1 MVITKKVVRE
11 GVGPGIS
18 MVRARSPRAVL
29 EHLGCT
35 AACSSCPC
43 RPREAAGA
51 RQTGSPLHTRDADW
65 VLGSWLHMSYS
76 PWGVRQWTRT
86 SPSLKKKKYHKNV
99 EKLQSCYVISGNVMV
114 HAIWKIVWQ
123 FVINLLYDSAS
134 PNLQIYPKESKTYL
148 LKDSY
153 NMFNAA
159 SLIKSYNVETL

>member
-1 MVITKKVVRE
+1 MLGLAFPWSGHEAHVLFWSIWVALLPAAPARAGRGRQQGLDRLVLLYTQE
-11 GVGPGIS
+11 MQTESWAPGFTWATVPGECVS
-18 MVRARSPRAVL
+18 GQEL
-29 EHLGCT
+29 L
-35 AACSSCPC
+35 
-43 RPREAAGA
+43 
-51 RQTGSPLHTRDADW
+51 PL
-65 VLGSWLHMSYS
+65 S
-76 PWGVRQWTRT
+76 
-86 SPSLKKKKYHKNV
+86 KKKNHKNV

>member
-1 MVITKKVVRE
+1 MHCCLQLLPVQ
-11 GVGPGIS
+11 
-18 MVRARSPRAVL
+18 
-29 EHLGCT
+29 
-35 AACSSCPC
+35 
-43 RPREAAGA
+43 AAG
-51 RQTGSPLHTRDADW
+51 GSRGSTDW
-65 VLGSWLHMSYS
+65 FSSTHKRCRLSLGLLASHELQSLGSES
-76 PWGVRQWTRT
+76 VDKNF
-86 SPSLKKKKYHKNV
+86 SLSQKKKKNHKNV

>member
-1 MVITKKVVRE
+1 
-11 GVGPGIS
+11 
-18 MVRARSPRAVL
+18 
-29 EHLGCT
+29 
-35 AACSSCPC
+35 
-43 RPREAAGA
+43 
-51 RQTGSPLHTRDADW
+51 
-65 VLGSWLHMSYS
+65 
-76 PWGVRQWTRT
+76 
-86 SPSLKKKKYHKNV
+86 
-99 EKLQSCYVISGNVMV
+99 MV